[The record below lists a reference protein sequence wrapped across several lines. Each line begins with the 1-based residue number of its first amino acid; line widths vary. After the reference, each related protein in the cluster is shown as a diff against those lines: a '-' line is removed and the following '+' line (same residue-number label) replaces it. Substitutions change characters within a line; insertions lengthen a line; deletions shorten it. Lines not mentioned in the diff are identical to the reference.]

1 MDRLFD
7 VIEVVVYTLLAML
20 AAWGA
25 YCAVIAWRRV
35 SLVRFRS
42 DEHHTEFLEQMD
54 RRVRAGDWS
63 GAEEYCSGDRRAMPQ
78 LAAYAI
84 SRRDLDQTALR
95 RQVADRF
102 QREVL
107 TDLDYRLSWVSTIV
121 KAAPM
126 VGLLGTVMGM
136 MGAFTNLASGSDVD
150 PQRMAE
156 DIGFALITTACGLG
170 IAIPL
175 VLCSA
180 AISVRLRKL
189 EESVSAGVAELL
201 HSLQAVLPAR
211 RREAFHG

>member
-1 MDRLFD
+1 
-7 VIEVVVYTLLAML
+7 
-20 AAWGA
+20 
-25 YCAVIAWRRV
+25 
-35 SLVRFRS
+35 
-42 DEHHTEFLEQMD
+42 
-54 RRVRAGDWS
+54 
-63 GAEEYCSGDRRAMPQ
+63 

-84 SRRDLDQTALR
+84 SRRDLDQAALR

-107 TDLDYRLSWVSTIV
+107 TDLDYRLSWISTIV

-136 MGAFTNLASGSDVD
+136 MGAFTKLGSGSEVD

-156 DIGFALITTACGLG
+156 DIGFALVTTACGLG

-180 AISVRLRKL
+180 AINVRLRKL
-189 EESVSAGVAELL
+189 EESISAGVAELL

-211 RREAFHG
+211 RREAVHG